1 MTTIVEL
8 IARCEQGT
16 ADAIAV
22 SDRLMAVAIAGGP
35 GRAQRRDIAIAHCL
49 VRIAELWAQRRP
61 SVPITAAPTP
71 TTADLPTYLAALDT
85 ELANLNPDRD
95 LDPSTHFVVER
106 IRAEV
111 AAINDLRGP
120 HA

>member
-8 IARCEQGT
+8 VARCEQGA

-22 SDRLMAVAIAGGP
+22 SDRLMVVAIAGGP
-35 GRAQRRDIAIAHCL
+35 GSTQRRNIAIAHCL

-61 SVPITAAPTP
+61 SVPIAAAPTP
-71 TTADLPTYLAALDT
+71 TEADLPRYLDALDND
-85 ELANLNPDRD
+85 LANLNPDRD

-106 IRAEV
+106 IRAEL
-111 AAINDLRGP
+111 AAINDLRGS

>member
-8 IARCEQGT
+8 VARCEQGA

-22 SDRLMAVAIAGGP
+22 SDRLMAAAIADGP
-35 GRAQRRDIAIAHCL
+35 GSAQRRDIAIAHCL
-49 VRIAELWAQRRP
+49 VRIAELWSQRRP

-71 TTADLPTYLAALDT
+71 TDAALSTYLAALDD
-85 ELANLNPDRD
+85 ELSSFNVDRD
-95 LDPSTHFVVER
+95 LDPSTYFAVAR
-106 IRAEV
+106 IRAEL

-120 HA
+120 QP